1 MIAVYYSLATD
12 PSGTRE
18 RQWARSVESLRRY
31 NQDVSVVLCLYGGA
45 RAEVIEAAG
54 RVGVEIVPMGE
65 FADALGDIPPHW
77 RAALATFPTLH
88 KLLSLRALLPGR
100 SLTRVIYL
108 DCDTYFFGDVASLG
122 TRYDSC
128 DWYAREEPGSSR
140 SYHGYDPGY
149 LDEQALAALAR
160 SLGLVQV
167 PPYNTGVVVLS
178 AALARTLATLLD
190 DFIWYA
196 WRLLVG
202 MCLWSPGLIAEDTVA
217 HLVRDRSGP
226 GDRRLALPYP
236 SSNPWIIEEIATWL
250 TLGRVPGMSHALLRS
265 DDVAQSKEYAARPDG
280 LIVAHYFTSA
290 QDQFFAYLEGRT

>member
-45 RAEVIEAAG
+45 RAEVIETA
-54 RVGVEIVPMGE
+54 RRTGVEIIPMGE

-88 KLLSLRALLPGR
+88 KLLSLRGLLPAE
-100 SLTRVIYL
+100 SLTRLIYL
-108 DCDTYFFGDVASLG
+108 DCDTYFFGDVAGLAA
-122 TRYDSC
+122 RYGSC

-140 SYHGYDPGY
+140 SHHGYDPGY
-149 LDEQALAALAR
+149 LDEQALAGVAR

-167 PPYNTGVVVLS
+167 PPYNTGVVVLG
-178 AALARTLATLLD
+178 AALARTLVTLLD

-202 MCLWSPGLIAEDTVA
+202 MCLWNPGLMAGDAVA
-217 HLVRDRSGP
+217 RLVRDRSGP

-250 TLGRVPGMSHALLRS
+250 TLGRVPGMSHALLRR
-265 DDVAQSKEYAARPDG
+265 DDVAQSNEYAAGPDG

-290 QDQFFAYLEGRT
+290 QDQFFAYLDGRT